1 MSTFACP
8 VVKIASV
15 ENHSGADRLS
25 IVKLEGL
32 GYTCISGKL
41 EDGSPRY
48 KAGDW
53 VVYIPTSS
61 VLPEWLLKEMDFWN
75 ADTNKGTLAGRN
87 GDRVKPLNLRG
98 VFSEGVLLPVE
109 WAPGAAGFGGEYVVY
124 EWSTGVGEYLTVSLG
139 DDVAEFLGITKWSPP
154 IPVHMAGEV
163 ASLSESAFIYDFERW
178 ESVTDIFETGESVVA
193 NEKLHGSCLIIQ
205 YFPDLDH
212 SEMFPDSAGYR
223 SITISSKGLGSQGL
237 VFKNNQA
244 NANNLYVQ
252 AFRTLMDEYDL
263 SGLMHAMSKSNGG
276 SQPVAILGEVFGK
289 NVQDLDYGT
298 TKPTVRVFDM
308 HIGRVWLTPDEFNFW
323 GATLPLVPTLYRG
336 PFDLSAIQA
345 VRDGVT
351 TVGGNHVREGVV
363 VRSTD
368 SNDHP
373 LHGRKIAKFISPA
386 YMTRKVKNGEAT
398 EFN

>member
-61 VLPEWLLKEMDFWN
+61 VLPEWLLKRMDFWN
-75 ADTNKGTLAGRN
+75 ADTNKGMLAGTN
-87 GDRVKPLNLRG
+87 GDRVKPLKLRG
-98 VFSEGVLLPVE
+98 IFSEGVLYPVLSHV
-109 WAPGAAGFGGEYVVY
+109 AGHVIEIFGQGDEFVEV
-124 EWSTGVGEYLTVSLG
+124 G
-139 DDVAEFLGITKWSPP
+139 DDVSGFLGITKWSPP

-244 NANNLYVQ
+244 NTNNLYVQ

-308 HIGRVWLTPDEFNFW
+308 RIGRVWLTPDEFNFW

-363 VRSTD
+363 VRSTEP
-368 SNDHP
+368 NDHP